1 MRLRCKSRALKLL
14 SSLLTVMVL
23 ELGKKLTRTGGGI
36 HYIGYDTGGPTALM
50 RDLALPVLD
59 SETGEPLL
67 TTRPEWTRIF
77 HFLQQSYQV
86 PGYIGPNNE
95 YSYGRDAFIKDR
107 KPALRAA
114 DSGP

>member
-59 SETGEPLL
+59 SETG
-67 TTRPEWTRIF
+67 
-77 HFLQQSYQV
+77 
-86 PGYIGPNNE
+86 
-95 YSYGRDAFIKDR
+95 GRDAFIKDR